1 MNSSILTNNLLTNIL
16 LSNSNLT
23 LSGRYV
29 KTHLYKFFNK
39 KLYNSYMHVD
49 LMNYINEDDKRTL
62 MNKRFLNMSPNDW
75 GMSVGITNQYIQAD
89 LLKTIY
95 SEVYDDIN
103 DIRNKGYNVNS
114 NIYGFDFIFKK
125 NNKFYTVQSKL
136 RQVRG
141 IDEYSCQVNIST
153 SRRNKKSKSNAYKVG
168 DFDYLFV
175 SLVNIKDSYENRPN
189 INNWGFSLIP
199 VFELI
204 DMNNS
209 DYLVENVSSN
219 LLNKYKINFIN

>member
-1 MNSSILTNNLLTNIL
+1 MNSFYLTNIIAKNKNYNIF
-16 LSNSNLT
+16 LSKNKATQCIMN
-23 LSGRYV
+23 
-29 KTHLYKFFNK
+29 FINK
-39 KLYNSYMHVD
+39 KIYNSYMHVD

-62 MNKRFLNMSPNDW
+62 KNKRFIKMSPNDW

-95 SEVYDDIN
+95 TEVYDDIN
-103 DIRNKGYNVNS
+103 DIRNKGYIVNS

-141 IDEYSCQVNIST
+141 VDEYSCQVNIST
-153 SRRNKKSKSNAYKVG
+153 SRRNKKSKSNAYKAG
-168 DFDYLFV
+168 DFDYLFI
-175 SLVNIKDSYENRPN
+175 SLVNIKETLENRED
-189 INNWGFSLIP
+189 INKWGFSLIP

-204 DMNNS
+204 DMTNP
-209 DYLVENVSSN
+209 DYLVENVSSD

>member
-1 MNSSILTNNLLTNIL
+1 MNSFYLTNIIAKNNNYNIF
-16 LSNSNLT
+16 LSKNKATQCIMN
-23 LSGRYV
+23 
-29 KTHLYKFFNK
+29 FFNK
-39 KLYNSYMHVD
+39 KMYNSYMHVD

-62 MNKRFLNMSPNDW
+62 KNKRFIKMSPNDW

-95 SEVYDDIN
+95 TEVYDDIN
-103 DIRNKGYNVNS
+103 DIRNKGYIVNS

-141 IDEYSCQVNIST
+141 VDEYSCQVNIST
-153 SRRNKKSKSNAYKVG
+153 SRRNKKSKSNAYKTG
-168 DFDYLFV
+168 DFDYLFI
-175 SLVNIKDSYENRPN
+175 SLVNIKETLENRED
-189 INNWGFSLIP
+189 INKWGFSLIP

-204 DMNNS
+204 DMTNP
-209 DYLVENVSSN
+209 DYLVENVSSD

>member
-1 MNSSILTNNLLTNIL
+1 MKSFLLTSILPKNNYLSLLENNV
-16 LSNSNLT
+16 SD
-23 LSGRYV
+23 
-29 KTHLYKFFNK
+29 KFMSFINK
-39 KLYNSYMHVD
+39 KLYTSYMRVD
-49 LMNYINEDDKRTL
+49 LMDYINEDDKRTL
-62 MNKRFLNMSPNDW
+62 TNKRFLKMSANDW

-95 SEVYDDIN
+95 CEVYDDIN
-103 DIRNKGYNVNS
+103 DIRNKGYIVNS

-141 IDEYSCQVNIST
+141 LDEYSCQVNIST
-153 SRRNKKSKSNAYKVG
+153 SRRNKKGLSNAYKVG
-168 DFDYLFV
+168 DFDYLFI
-175 SLVNIKDSYENRPN
+175 SLVNIKDSYDNRPN
-189 INNWGFSLIP
+189 INKWGFSLIP

-204 DMNNS
+204 DLKDPN
-209 DYLVENVSSN
+209 YLVENVSSK